1 VEQILL
7 ILVVWDTLHNR
18 CCIMSNVLVL
28 CTYNTDDVVVMLLL
42 LIVVVFMWKLT
53 QVSAGVKIVNPKSYE
68 FRLHILSQG

>member
-1 VEQILL
+1 
-7 ILVVWDTLHNR
+7 
-18 CCIMSNVLVL
+18 MSNVLVL